1 MGNNAR
7 FIFEKALYL
16 HPINIKLKVIDNN
29 NMRIR
34 LFAIIV
40 LVLSGC
46 SFMFAQS
53 GNVKDIRQTYLW
65 DVTLSMQGKAKMNN
79 GTNTPDIWNEVKR
92 AIITDIESI
101 SDDRTEIVVI
111 PFQHKALEEW
121 REYATESGKK
131 TLINRIND
139 FKLPLYMKQGGTIV
153 PASGKGGSTWT
164 CLYEPLQYAV
174 DKVLSPEKVD
184 IIKLMTDGIPDEHE
198 AEYEALLS
206 QWCQIAK
213 EKDAFGFY
221 IMLTSQAVEGRTVLE
236 KINPCRFDA
245 IDVADL
251 GGTDV
256 SLLMLTP
263 PQNVAFNVREDYGK
277 NLAFRLA
284 RSGSGTLQQG
294 YKVHVYSIE
303 NEYIHVDAIA
313 ELQSDCSVT
322 VKADYLMTL
331 EQMVD
336 ILPVD
341 FNEKVMLRM
350 EPAEGMDQ
358 LPYAMTRILD
368 APTVME
374 MINKTEKTVKFHVR

>member
-1 MGNNAR
+1 
-7 FIFEKALYL
+7 
-16 HPINIKLKVIDNN
+16 
-29 NMRIR
+29 MRIR

-46 SFMFAQS
+46 SLLFAQS

-65 DVTLSMQGKAKMNN
+65 DVTLSMLGKAPGAPN
-79 GTNTPDIWNEVKR
+79 IWEQVKE
-92 AIITDIESI
+92 AIISDIQQI

-111 PFQHKALEEW
+111 PFQHQALDEW
-121 REYATESGKK
+121 REYATLAGKAALISKIKAYKIPLHDFGGKK
-131 TLINRIND
+131 TT
-139 FKLPLYMKQGGTIV
+139 M
-153 PASGKGGSTWT
+153 T
-164 CLYEPLQYAV
+164 CLYEPLQYVV
-174 DKVLSPEKVD
+174 DKVLSVDKVD
-184 IIKLMTDGIPDEHE
+184 ILKLMTDGISDEHQ
-198 AEYEALLS
+198 AEYEELLS
-206 QWCQIAK
+206 RWCQIAK

-221 IMLTSQAVEGRTVLE
+221 IMLTNQAVEGRTVLE

-263 PQNVAFNVREDYGK
+263 PRNVAFNVREDYGK
-277 NLAFRLA
+277 SLAFRLA
-284 RSGSGTLQQG
+284 RSGSGKLQQG
-294 YKVHVYSIE
+294 YKVHVYSVE
-303 NEYIHVDAIA
+303 NEYIHVDAVA
-313 ELQSDCSVT
+313 ELQSDCSIT
-322 VKADYLMTL
+322 VKPDYLMPL

-336 ILPVD
+336 SLPVD
-341 FNEKVMLRM
+341 VNEKVMLRM